1 MTHKKRISGQVRY
14 WALVLSVAAHSAT
27 LAVFTGV
34 RLSGRPGQEPAETP
48 AINLRMIERVIA
60 EPTPTPKPKPRIEPI
75 APVPV
80 QEETTQ
86 PLIADPEPS
95 PPVQTQPVP
104 ESIEPEVLEPVSET
118 IVHEVEFFGRK
129 SVVQR
134 VCYVVDCSG
143 SMYGSMYLVKDQ
155 LKQSILNL
163 NAQQAFSVVFFT
175 QGQKIMTIG
184 DGMLRPA
191 TVKAK
196 SKAVKLIESVRPGG
210 STNAEHALQW
220 AMKLKD
226 ADGHRPEVIYFL
238 TDGFDLDADR
248 SKAFVKRVDRMRRSS
263 APAAV
268 LHTIGFWPQP
278 QDRQMLQSLAQNAGG
293 EFIEIN

>member
-14 WALVLSVAAHSAT
+14 WALILSVAAHSAT

-34 RLSGRPGQEPAETP
+34 KLSGRGEQKPAETP
-48 AINLRMIERVIA
+48 AINLQMIERVVA
-60 EPTPTPKPKPRIEPI
+60 EPTLKPKPRIEPI
-75 APVPV
+75 TPAPV
-80 QEETTQ
+80 QEETTL
-86 PLIADPEPS
+86 PLITDPDPS
-95 PPVQTQPVP
+95 PPAETQSLP
-104 ESIEPEVLEPVSET
+104 EPIESEVCESVEPV
-118 IVHEVEFFGRK
+118 VNEVEFFGRK

-143 SMYGSMYLVKDQ
+143 SMYGSMYLVKEQ

-163 NAQQAFSVVFFT
+163 NSQQTFSVIFFT
-175 QGQKIMTIG
+175 QGQKIMTLG
-184 DGMLRPA
+184 DGTLQPA

-210 STNAEHALQW
+210 STDAEHALQW
-220 AMKLKD
+220 AMKRKS
-226 ADGHRPEVIYFL
+226 ADGYHPEVIYFL

-248 SKAFVKRVDRMRRSS
+248 SKAFVKRVDHMRRFS
-263 APAAV
+263 APGTV

-278 QDRQMLQSLAQNAGG
+278 QDRRMLRSLAENAGG
-293 EFIEIN
+293 EFIEID

>member
-1 MTHKKRISGQVRY
+1 M
-14 WALVLSVAAHSAT
+14 
-27 LAVFTGV
+27 
-34 RLSGRPGQEPAETP
+34 
-48 AINLRMIERVIA
+48 
-60 EPTPTPKPKPRIEPI
+60 
-75 APVPV
+75 
-80 QEETTQ
+80 
-86 PLIADPEPS
+86 
-95 PPVQTQPVP
+95 P

-175 QGQKIMTIG
+175 QGQKIMTLG